1 MTPQEMT
8 TLCRLVSLDRNEQQL
23 AKDILLPEFDGL
35 FIELTDLREAID
47 QIIQGT
53 AAVCQSTNA
62 LRKARVNDLTA
73 DLKLRN
79 ICSQV
84 MESNNI
90 SAAYP
95 IGHCWKI
102 SRIALNY
109 LEHAISDNEVS
120 YFSVLKNYV
129 DQGGLLKLIWG
140 ELRQEYLQTAL
151 QIGPLYVDLSN
162 DTVDIHKPKT
172 MWSALSDSG
181 FQNLSS
187 FQVYA
192 GLTQTYQ
199 GYDVYLNT
207 CFPELACVCPL
218 LVSKMSGSDN
228 IGLSRNLFM
237 AGIAL
242 ERNWQPVEHLF
253 ENPWVNGRPINTVD
267 AEAFPDFLPELIK
280 KSQHA
285 DLLVFNESGS
295 VAPAMAAIQRLKKLS
310 EKQQLQQFNRRWHLT
325 HFLNWR
331 LSSLEQ
337 IELTA

>member
-8 TLCRLVSLDRNEQQL
+8 TLCRLVSLDRNAQQI
-23 AKDILLPEFDGL
+23 AEDILLPGFDSL
-35 FIELTDLREAID
+35 FVELTDLREAID
-47 QIIQGT
+47 QIILGK
-53 AAVCQSTNA
+53 AAEHRSIVGQRA
-62 LRKARVNDLTA
+62 ARVGDLTA
-73 DLKLRN
+73 DPKLRKM
-79 ICSQV
+79 CSQV
-84 MESNNI
+84 MGSNKI
-90 SAAYP
+90 SAVYP

-102 SRIALNY
+102 SRIVLNY
-109 LEHAISDNEVS
+109 LEYVISGNEVP
-120 YFSVLKNYV
+120 YFSVLKHYIN
-129 DQGGLLKLIWG
+129 QGGLLKLIWG

-172 MWSALSDSG
+172 MWSSLNDSG

-218 LVSKMSGSDN
+218 LVRKMSAPDN
-228 IGLSRNLFM
+228 IGFSRNLFM
-237 AGIAL
+237 AGMAM
-242 ERNWQPVEHLF
+242 EKNWQPVEHLF
-253 ENPWVNGRPINTVD
+253 ENPQANGQLINSVD
-267 AEAFPDFLPELIK
+267 VADFPDFLPDLIR

-285 DLLVFNESGS
+285 DLLVFNESGT
-295 VAPAMAAIQRLKKLS
+295 VEPAMAAIHRLKKLS

-331 LSSLEQ
+331 FSSLEQ